1 MGTLTPVGIV
11 TDSAAGLPLELIQ
24 QYRIAVIPFWVM
36 VGGISYRDGID
47 IHPPQLFKLLR
58 EQVKPDAATGV
69 PSVEVF
75 LETYRRVA
83 EWAKSIVSIHL
94 TAVHSAA
101 YRTAEAA
108 ATRSDVPVV
117 VVNTGS
123 TAMGEGFVVLEA
135 ARAASRGLGLQEV
148 ARVASEVA
156 SRVGLLALLESID
169 YAVRGGRLASAARL
183 MGSLLRIQGLVRV
196 QADRVSLVGQAR
208 RRRRGRELLVE
219 KIAEMAGT
227 SPVHVAVHY
236 SDNEAEGHRVLTML
250 KARVKCVEEHL
261 LYVPAAL
268 GVHAGP
274 GSIGVGFYVEGEGEL
289 LPSLRRR
296 IGRLTAQAREVVS
309 EAKNRLPRIER

>member
-1 MGTLTPVGIV
+1 MSTLAPVGIV
-11 TDSAAGLPLELIQ
+11 TDSAAGLPLGLIR

-47 IHPPQLFKLLR
+47 IRPPQLFKLLR
-58 EQVKPDAATGV
+58 EQVKPDATTGV

-75 LETYRRVA
+75 LEAYRRVA
-83 EWAKSIVSIHL
+83 KWARSIVSIHL

-135 ARAASRGLGLQEV
+135 ARAAAKGLGLQEV
-148 ARVASEVA
+148 VRIASRVA
-156 SRVGLLALLESID
+156 SRVGVIALLESID

-196 QADRVSLVGQAR
+196 QADRVSLVGQTR
-208 RRRRGRELLVE
+208 HRKRGREMLVE
-219 KIAEMAGT
+219 KIADMAGV
-227 SPVHVAVHY
+227 SPVHIAVHY
-236 SDNEAEGHRVLTML
+236 SDDKAEGHRLLAML

-268 GVHAGP
+268 GIHAGP
-274 GSIGVGFYVEGEGEL
+274 GSVGVGFYVEGEGEL

-296 IGRLTAQAREVVS
+296 IGKFTAQAREVVS
-309 EAKNRLPRIER
+309 EAKSHLPKFER